1 MEEQQKMI
9 LDKIM
14 DYRRIG
20 MLCLFISTFLYSGT
34 LIPKYA
40 EVQWKLGI
48 LSVSSFIFLIF
59 SFFLYW
65 RTSKLKGKL

>member
-9 LDKIM
+9 LDKII

-40 EVQWKLGI
+40 EAQWKLGI
-48 LSVSSFIFLIF
+48 LSISSFIFLIF

-65 RTSKLKGKL
+65 RTSKLKEKL